1 MPKRVEGRIRQE
13 HATLVEQAIE
23 DHISDTGRFPSTT
36 EIIAR
41 VPGVPSRA
49 IRDILERLVAERSI
63 VPVYQSQKNPSVYLP
78 LYMYEAVLRQQ
89 KRPPWATS
97 YVFPKTQT
105 IKQEIKSQE
114 QELNR
119 LSRIESLLFATGR
132 PLEEATATAF
142 EILELEGLVCCYDDP
157 DSWDF
162 SFRHH
167 ENIYIADVKG
177 KGRWADKPDV
187 GQLSQWLQKYVDCH
201 IDADPDQIIGLLIVN
216 HFKDTPPVERW
227 PFKVENRPLSE
238 AAERYLKV
246 GKLRFVPCIDLFEAT
261 KKVIDGQAQASAARD
276 QFFAYILKEV
286 SNARRED

>member
-1 MPKRVEGRIRQE
+1 MPKIVGKRIGQE

-49 IRDILERLVAERSI
+49 IRGTLERLVAQRSI

-78 LYMYEAVLRQQ
+78 SYMYEAVLRQQ

-97 YVFPKTQT
+97 YVFPKTLT
-105 IKQEIKSQE
+105 IKEAIKSQE
-114 QELNR
+114 LELNQ

-142 EILELEGLVCCYDDP
+142 EILKLEDVVSCYQDP

-167 ENIYIADVKG
+167 KNIYIADVKG

-187 GQLSQWLQKYVDCH
+187 GQLNQWLQKYVDSH
-201 IDADPDQIIGLLIVN
+201 TDADPAEVIGLLIIN
-216 HFKDTPPVERW
+216 HFKDTPPKERW
-227 PFKVENRPLSE
+227 PCNVENRPLSD

-246 GKLRFVPCIDLFEAT
+246 GKLRFVTSYDLFEAT
-261 KKVIDGQAQASAARD
+261 KKVVDGQTQSSSARD
-276 QFFAYILKEV
+276 QFFACIRKEV
-286 SNARRED
+286 SNARREA